1 MELLEEARKG
11 NKEAFEELIEDLQ
24 IKLYKTARYYFTDE
38 DDVIYVMQISL
49 KKLFKEIVNVKKEE
63 QLMPLAIKFLIKN
76 CEEVHLKKSK
86 NKNWLKHISSDDSK
100 NKYEKYRSISLEE
113 QYITSLKKE
122 FRLISILYFYVCLD
136 SQQIANI
143 LKMSSK
149 DVDKIIDTVR
159 EQLYEMI
166 TNEGTKKYNE
176 YVK

>member
-49 KKLFKEIVNVKKEE
+49 KKLFKEIINVKKEE

-86 NKNWLKHISSDDSK
+86 NKK
-100 NKYEKYRSISLEE
+100 R
-113 QYITSLKKE
+113 
-122 FRLISILYFYVCLD
+122 
-136 SQQIANI
+136 
-143 LKMSSK
+143 
-149 DVDKIIDTVR
+149 
-159 EQLYEMI
+159 
-166 TNEGTKKYNE
+166 
-176 YVK
+176 

>member
-49 KKLFKEIVNVKKEE
+49 KKLFKEIINVKKEE

-86 NKNWLKHISSDDSK
+86 NKNWL
-100 NKYEKYRSISLEE
+100 
-113 QYITSLKKE
+113 
-122 FRLISILYFYVCLD
+122 
-136 SQQIANI
+136 
-143 LKMSSK
+143 
-149 DVDKIIDTVR
+149 
-159 EQLYEMI
+159 
-166 TNEGTKKYNE
+166 
-176 YVK
+176 